1 MGTASDISYDI
12 SGEDVVEV
20 RATPATEAAANLE
33 AFKAAGSAKVAAKD
47 WAGAIVEYEKC
58 VTGYEACKETV
69 SSDFEAERSAEKCAL
84 ASLSNQALCALKL
97 EDFEGAKAYCG
108 AALKRLKEARVVDE
122 SAMAKCHFR
131 KGQAFYGLGDA
142 RGAVDAFN
150 DAIALEE
157 TPEAPRARVAPHH

>member
-84 ASLSNQALCALKL
+84 ASLSNQACA
-97 EDFEGAKAYCG
+97 
-108 AALKRLKEARVVDE
+108 R
-122 SAMAKCHFR
+122 
-131 KGQAFYGLGDA
+131 
-142 RGAVDAFN
+142 
-150 DAIALEE
+150 
-157 TPEAPRARVAPHH
+157 